1 MFIMKRIILSGFM
14 ILVCSAIFSQEK
26 IEIPWQAKDEEPKEE
41 ERSKF
46 RRDNIFIGGSINL
59 GFGNGSFAIGGVPE
73 IGYSVSKWLDAG
85 LAFNLNYQ
93 TQRIDNFS
101 TGSTLGR
108 IRSFN
113 YGAGVFA
120 RIWPVNFLH
129 IAIQP
134 EYNWIKVTSIDE
146 ITNQKNSTTYK
157 AESLLVG
164 VGYGGREIGRRI
176 SYITVMIDLAENINS
191 PYRDQFNRAQP
202 IIRTGF
208 GIYLKPLKR

>member
-1 MFIMKRIILSGFM
+1 MKKIL
-14 ILVCSAIFSQEK
+14 LVTGLLLFTSIVFAQ
-26 IEIPWQAKDEEPKEE
+26 EE
-41 ERSKF
+41 EKENAEDFGSGKF
-46 RRDNIFIGGSINL
+46 RKDNIFIGGSLNL

-73 IGYSVSKWLDAG
+73 IGYSITKWLDAG

-101 TGSTLGR
+101 TGSTIGR

-113 YGAGVFA
+113 YGSGVFA

-129 IAIQP
+129 VFVQP

-146 ITNQKNSTTYK
+146 ISNQKYSQTYK

-164 VGYGGREIGRRI
+164 VGYGSREIGRRL

-191 PYRDQFNRAQP
+191 PYRDGYNRAQP

-208 GIYLKPLKR
+208 GFYLKPSRK